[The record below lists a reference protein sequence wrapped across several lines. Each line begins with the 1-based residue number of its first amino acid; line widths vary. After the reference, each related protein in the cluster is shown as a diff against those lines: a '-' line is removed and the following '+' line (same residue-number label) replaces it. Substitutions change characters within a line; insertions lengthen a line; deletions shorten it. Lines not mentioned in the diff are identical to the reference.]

1 MPEAAAKRIKGIEA
15 STLAAFTFDGVPVS
29 GFVGESIAAALLSA
43 GYAATRLTQKRR
55 EQRGYYC
62 GMGICWECVVLVA
75 GVGQVRA
82 CLFPVRSNMIVQRT
96 SLANE
101 GK

>member
-1 MPEAAAKRIKGIEA
+1 MPEAAAKRIKGIEV
-15 STLAAFTFDGVPVS
+15 STLATFTFDGAPVS
-29 GFVGESIAAALLSA
+29 GFVGESLAAALLRA

-62 GMGICWECVVLVA
+62 GMGVCWECVVLVA

-82 CLFPVRSNMIVQRT
+82 CLCPVRNNMIVQRAP
-96 SLANE
+96 LAE
-101 GK
+101 WK